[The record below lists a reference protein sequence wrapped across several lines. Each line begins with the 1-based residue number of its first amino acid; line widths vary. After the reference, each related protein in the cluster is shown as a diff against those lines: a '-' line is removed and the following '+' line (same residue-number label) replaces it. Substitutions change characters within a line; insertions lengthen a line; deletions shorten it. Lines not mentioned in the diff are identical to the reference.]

1 MRILYNLEYVVLDKL
16 DRAKKKYHVGV
27 YKTEEEVSLAK
38 KKVLESYDGDDN
50 LSFNVYVSENVF

>member
-38 KKVLESYDGDDN
+38 KKVLETYDGDDN